1 MFSIYDGREHFFQW
15 DTKQRLIVED
25 ATIEQVHFCNRT
37 DDCSLKRE
45 VYNEGGKRIVNVPD
59 LLLQD
64 NWRIHAYAWD
74 GNATKHEDIFN
85 VEPRTKPQNYVYTEE
100 EITTF
105 EALEK
110 RLDQIEENGVSDEV
124 VAAAVKDYLIENPIE
139 TGATEEEAA
148 QIQANKAAI
157 VVLEQEAAKH
167 ATKEYV
173 DNAVKNVEVDLT
185 GYATETYVNQQI
197 ANAQLGG
204 GEVDLSDYY
213 TKAQTDAAINAAKPD
228 LTTYATQKWVED
240 KKYLTQHQ
248 DLSAYALKT
257 EIPSLDGYAKTT
269 DIPDVS
275 GFQTAAQ
282 VQTAIENYV
291 GVIEN
296 GTY

>member
-100 EITTF
+100 EITTY

-157 VVLEQEAAKH
+157 VVLEQEAATH
-167 ATKEYV
+167 
-173 DNAVKNVEVDLT
+173 
-185 GYATETYVNQQI
+185 ATETYVNQQI